1 MQLRATI
8 QRQPNKVTLKTIRH
22 CPGAWYIRQPAIIFE
37 HTFSPHARIIVND
50 HDAAPID
57 LANVPCFASI
67 RFPPL

>member
-8 QRQPNKVTLKTIRH
+8 KSQPNKITLKAIRH
-22 CPGAWYIRQPAIIFE
+22 RPSTRYIGQPSIILE
-37 HTFSPHARIIVND
+37 HTFSPHARITVND

-57 LANVPCFASI
+57 RANVPCFASI